1 MGFVLGVVLSV
12 AVGVG
17 LYFGAGVFSKDAHV
31 VHLIKIGLPVY
42 IYIYMS
48 FLNNKLTNQQGK
60 KL

>member
-42 IYIYMS
+42 IYMS